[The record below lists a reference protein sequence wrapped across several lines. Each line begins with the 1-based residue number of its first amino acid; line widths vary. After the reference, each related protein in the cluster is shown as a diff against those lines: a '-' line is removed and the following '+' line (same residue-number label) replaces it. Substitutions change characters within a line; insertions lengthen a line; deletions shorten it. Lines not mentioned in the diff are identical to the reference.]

1 MVTSGIWR
9 NVSLEAWDEARIN
22 DVFYNQQS
30 VTAQRAI
37 VDVTVEVLADKET
50 EAKVAVINRTDN
62 RTECW
67 KLIRLN
73 KGLNKIPVSFTM
85 KKPRL
90 WWTNGLGEP
99 FLYDFAA
106 TLELNGK
113 QVDVTEKK
121 LGIRSLKVVTA
132 PDEYGESFYFE
143 LNGKPLFAKG
153 ANYIPCDNFLTRV
166 TDSIYEKRSGMQS
179 VQT

>member
-9 NVSLEAWDEARIN
+9 TVSLEAWDEARIN

-50 EAKVAVINRTDN
+50 EAKVAVINRTDK
-62 RTECW
+62 RTECR

-99 FLYDFAA
+99 FYT
-106 TLELNGK
+106 TLLQHWN
-113 QVDVTEKK
+113 
-121 LGIRSLKVVTA
+121 
-132 PDEYGESFYFE
+132 
-143 LNGKPLFAKG
+143 
-153 ANYIPCDNFLTRV
+153 
-166 TDSIYEKRSGMQS
+166 
-179 VQT
+179 